1 MNTVANAITYFDEK
15 VKNKPKINNKSPK
28 IFYGKHSINRQSPQ
42 KEMIDSE
49 SERLIPYL
57 DIPGSSSKYVGGN
70 YEGDKEHN
78 STARFKYDQNRRL
91 EKKEKERIKTENS
104 NVTNFPNS
112 DTFFNHINTHTN
124 IVEEEESVKAMAPMT
139 YTNISSEDMIEDS
152 MNVEMMEPKDQVY
165 EDYNKLKYE
174 FFRLKRENEQL
185 KNNYKQV
192 GFSQECG

>member
-1 MNTVANAITYFDEK
+1 MQLLTLMK
-15 VKNKPKINNKSPK
+15 KLKINQNS
-28 IFYGKHSINRQSPQ
+28 IFYGKHSIIRQSPQ
-42 KEMIDSE
+42 KEMMDSE

-57 DIPGSSSKYVGGN
+57 DMHGSSIKYVGAN
-70 YEGDKEHN
+70 YEGEKEHN

-104 NVTNFPNS
+104 NITNFPNS
-112 DTFFNHINTHTN
+112 DTFFNHINAHNN

-139 YTNISSEDMIEDS
+139 YTNNSSVDMIEDS
-152 MNVEMMEPKDQVY
+152 MNVEMREPKDQIY

-192 GFSQECG
+192 GI